1 MVIERIDGGR
11 LMRILQL
18 GILQCGGRSSRRG
31 IRGAR
36 SSIAIG
42 LAAGLLVCGGLTV
55 VQPST
60 ALGATSTTATT
71 PAYQWPE
78 FHNAPDLQGVS
89 ADPTITSSNAHSL
102 GVRWMS
108 PIGGSLASPVAAYSA
123 ALGETLA
130 YVGTSAGYFDAV
142 NAANG
147 QIVWSSPL
155 GTSATSSPLVEGGNV
170 WIAPTGNGRA
180 YKLNAATGA
189 IECSASVSMT
199 ILSTPV
205 LATPPGGVT
214 TVYFASLGGGP
225 TNGHVWAFSE
235 ADCSQEWSFNSF
247 NVSGQDSGVWDP
259 LSYGVDANGEGLLL
273 FGSANPDSSVYAL
286 DANTGDQVWRY
297 QTYQPTGE
305 DWDVGAG
312 ITVSPPGTNGFAD
325 GAAYT
330 DGKDGIFYALDLTTG
345 ALIWNYNFG
354 GNGPGITPVN
364 TDALT
369 TPALSQTTL
378 VFGATGGEW
387 ALNAVTGKLLWKY
400 ADPGDDINSSAAIV
414 GPQNAR
420 VVVFGGLNGVV
431 HVLALH
437 TGNLLYSYQTGNQI
451 TSSPADVD
459 GNLLIAS
466 EDGFLYDFALG
477 GGNGTAP
484 TTAVTSPAAGATV
497 TNPDGP
503 LTISGT
509 AHASDGV
516 AAVDVEV
523 QTPPGTGPWFDAA
536 TGSLTPGLAINQVAL
551 ASPGAK
557 ATKWSLAVP
566 TVLQGGSYR
575 VLAEAVGKNGIAD
588 PAAEIGTAN
597 AANVTFTVA
606 ADPSAPQITLA
617 SERVAPGTSVSV
629 TGSGFGPSEPVT
641 ITVPISTTTTK
652 TLLTTTTSA
661 SGTISATQITIPA
674 DIPFGPTPITATG
687 GTSGRVATFQA
698 YVSND
703 STQLGYGPTRPGFEN
718 HDSVLD
724 KHQATTRTNML
735 APAWTFSAGGAIDS
749 TPAISQGVAYF
760 GDETKDVYAV
770 TITTGTPVW
779 STTVASA
786 VESSPAVDDGL
797 VIFGTD
803 AGKVVAL
810 RTADGTVD
818 WSTSVGG
825 KVTSAPAVVGGTV
838 YVTTTDGVLAA
849 IDETTGAL
857 QWSQTVAP
865 GPLSSVAVDSASGVV
880 IVGDNRGDVDAFTNA
895 GSQVWSVPTGGP
907 VVATPAIS
915 GGHVFVGS
923 TSGEVLALAE
933 STGATIWTAVTG
945 GAVTAAVTIAPNY
958 VTVGSGDGDVYTYR
972 LTTGAHLGTLVIGHA
987 VDGLTS
993 TIGISI
999 ANTASGQLV
1008 LNRAPLGEVETWKF
1022 SGAANSYAASGV
1034 VLNGEYFI
1042 AGTNGQLEA
1051 FTVPG
1056 RPLY

>member
-1 MVIERIDGGR
+1 
-11 LMRILQL
+11 MRILK
-18 GILQCGGRSSRRG
+18 IGGSTSQHR

-42 LAAGLLVCGGLTV
+42 LAAGLLFAGGLTV
-55 VQPST
+55 VQPSS
-60 ALGATSTTATT
+60 ALGATSTTPGP

-78 FHNAPDLQGVS
+78 FHNTPDLQGVS
-89 ADPTITSSNAHSL
+89 ADPTITSSNAHTL

-123 ALGETLA
+123 VVGETLV
-130 YVGTSAGYFDAV
+130 YIGTSAGYFDAV

-147 QIVWSSPL
+147 QIVWSEPL

-180 YKLNAATGA
+180 YKLDAATGA
-189 IECSASVSMT
+189 IECSASVSMS
-199 ILSTPV
+199 ILATPV
-205 LATPPGGVT
+205 LATPPGGVA

-247 NVSGQDSGVWDP
+247 NTSGQDSGVWDA
-259 LSYGVDANGEGLLL
+259 LSFGVDAHGEGLLL

-286 DANTGDQVWRY
+286 DATTGAQVWRY

-354 GNGPGITPVN
+354 GNGPGITPVD

-378 VFGATGGEW
+378 VFGANGHEW
-387 ALNAVTGKLLWKY
+387 ALNADTGKVLWQY

-437 TGNLLYSYQTGNQI
+437 TGNLLYSYQTGSQI

-477 GGNGTAP
+477 GGNGPAP
-484 TTAVTSPAAGATV
+484 TTAVTAPAAGATL

-509 AHASDGV
+509 ASANSGV
-516 AAVDVEV
+516 AAVDLEV
-523 QTPPGTGPWFDAA
+523 QTPAGTGPWVDVA
-536 TGSLTPGLAINQVAL
+536 TGSLTPGLAINQAAL
-551 ASPGAK
+551 TSPGAK
-557 ATKWSLAVP
+557 TTTWSLAVP
-566 TVLQGGSYR
+566 TVQQGGAYR

-597 AANVTFTVA
+597 AANVTFTIA
-606 ADPSAPQITLA
+606 ADPSGAQITLGT
-617 SERVAPGTSVSV
+617 ERVAPGTSVSV

-641 ITVPISTTTTK
+641 VTVPISTTTTT
-652 TLLTTTTSA
+652 TLLTTTTTA
-661 SGTISATQITIPA
+661 SGAISAAHITIPA
-674 DIPFGPTPITATG
+674 GIPFGATPVTATG

-703 STQLGYGPTRPGFEN
+703 SAQLGYGPTRSGFEN

-724 KHQATTRTNML
+724 KHQATTRANML

-749 TPAISQGVAYF
+749 TPAVSQGVAYF
-760 GDETKDVYAV
+760 GDEAEDVYAV
-770 TITTGTPVW
+770 TVTTGTPVW
-779 STTVASA
+779 STSVASA
-786 VESSPAVDDGL
+786 VESSPAVDDDL

-803 AGKVVAL
+803 AGDVVAL
-810 RTADGTVD
+810 RTGDGSVD
-818 WSTSVGG
+818 WSTSVGSG
-825 KVTSAPAVVGGTV
+825 VTSAPAVVGGMV
-838 YVTTTDGVLAA
+838 YVTSTDGVLAA
-849 IDETTGAL
+849 IDESTGAV
-857 QWSQTVAP
+857 QWSQTVAA
-865 GPLSSVAVDSASGVV
+865 GPLSSVAVDNASQVV
-880 IVGDNRGDVDAFTNA
+880 VVGDNRGDVDAFTTA
-895 GSQVWSVPTGGP
+895 GSPLWSVPTDGP

-915 GGHVFVGS
+915 GGDVFVGS
-923 TSGEVLALAE
+923 TGGEVLGLAE
-933 STGATIWTAVTG
+933 GTGTTIWTATTG
-945 GAVTAAVTIAPNY
+945 GPVTAAVTIAPTY
-958 VTVGSGDGDVYTYR
+958 VTVGSMDGDVYTYG
-972 LTTGAHLGTLVIGHA
+972 LTTGALMATLPIGQA

-999 ANTASGQLV
+999 ANTANGELV
-1008 LNRAPLGEVETWKF
+1008 LSRAPFGEVETWKF
-1022 SGAANSYAASGV
+1022 GGASPSYAASGV
-1034 VLNGEYFI
+1034 ILNGEYFI
-1042 AGTNGQLEA
+1042 AGTNGQFEA

-1056 RPLY
+1056 RPLF